1 MLKRLVLHP
10 FLFAIFPILALLAHN
25 ITEVELRIAFRSTVL
40 SLFGTTIL
48 FLLMFLISRN
58 WEKAALA
65 TTLIVV
71 LFFAYGQVYEILQ
84 KISISGVILGR
95 HRYLI
100 VLFTLVFV
108 IGIWLIFSRLKN
120 PHRASQFLNLIGVLL
135 LIYPIY
141 QISSHLIRTSMN
153 EQRMSEVSPKID
165 SIAVQ
170 STTNLPDVYFI
181 ILDAYARGDALRQD
195 FNFDNSTFLQNL
207 QDIGFYVADCSRAN
221 YVSTHGSLTAT
232 LNMDYLSTLTTELA
246 DKGFTSNEDLWILI
260 KQSKVRSMLESMGYK
275 TVAFESAFDWSRL
288 QNADVYLKYTG
299 APYEMQVLL
308 PFEAMLIRST
318 ALLIWSDSTYKSLP
332 DYKHTIFGATNFP
345 FEFFINQQLFILDQ
359 LPHLASFP
367 GPKFVFAHIIIPH
380 LPFVFT
386 ANGDIQTDPAFYS
399 KDNFSPIDE
408 EHIITGYTNQIAFL
422 NSRMIKI
429 LQTIVDN
436 SDTPPVIVLMGDHG
450 LNKNNRLLNLNAYYL
465 PDDGEQSL
473 YPAITPVNSFR
484 VIFDRYFNTD
494 YGLLPD
500 FSYDGSGTPVSETY
514 PDCIQK

>member
-1 MLKRLVLHP
+1 MK
-10 FLFAIFPILALLAHN
+10 FSKKYLFQG
-25 ITEVELRIAFRSTVL
+25 S
-40 SLFGTTIL
+40 SLGVTADLIGL
-48 FLLMFLISRN
+48 FI
-58 WEKAALA
+58 
-65 TTLIVV
+65 
-71 LFFAYGQVYEILQ
+71 
-84 KISISGVILGR
+84 
-95 HRYLI
+95 
-100 VLFTLVFV
+100 LVFF
-108 IGIWLIFSRLKN
+108 IGIWLIFGLLKN
-120 PHRASQFLNLIGVLL
+120 PHSTSRFLNLVGVLL

-141 QISSHLIRTSMN
+141 QISNHLVRTSIN
-153 EQRMSEVSPKID
+153 EQRMIEVSPKID
-165 SIAVQ
+165 SFAVQ
-170 STTNLPDVYFI
+170 RTKNLPDVYFI
-181 ILDAYARGDALRQD
+181 VLDAYARGDALLLD

-207 QDIGFYVADCSRAN
+207 QGIGFYVADCSRAN

-232 LNMDYLSTLTTELA
+232 LNMDYLSTLTEDLA
-246 DKGFTSNEDLWILI
+246 SEGFTSNEDLWILI
-260 KQSKVRSMLESMGYK
+260 KQSKVRSILELMGYK

-288 QNADVYLKYTG
+288 QNADIYLKYTG

-332 DYKHTIFGATNFP
+332 DYKKTIFGATNFP

-386 ANGDIQTDPAFYS
+386 ANGDIQTDTGFYG

-436 SDTPPVIVLMGDHG
+436 SDTPPIIVLMGDHG

-465 PDDGEQSL
+465 PDDGEQVL
-473 YPAITPVNSFR
+473 YSTITPVNSFR
-484 VIFDRYFNTD
+484 VIFDRYFNTH

-500 FSYDGSGTPVSETY
+500 VSYDGSGTPVFETY
-514 PDCIQK
+514 PDCLQK